1 MFIYGE
7 TQILVRVNFSSDTM
21 ETKKVRHFEV
31 IKKQLSNVNLVSGKN
46 TYGNKGEKKYT
57 LK

>member
-7 TQILVRVNFSSDTM
+7 TQVLVRVNFSSDTM
-21 ETKKVRHFEV
+21 ETKNVRHFEA
-31 IKKQLSNVNLVSGKN
+31 IKKQLSNMNSVSGKN